1 MIQLIVCWILFFISH
16 CHDDLHD
23 LTCMSPIVHAV
34 LIGARPSAG
43 MSSNGAVLGSPSSS
57 MKKPESLL
65 PVPDIIPLTTAATPS
80 SELIA
85 SALSASAPGL
95 LLRLSNAH
103 TQEAPQLLGTIS
115 YGSSITN
122 SFTST
127 RQCSASSLKISI
139 GLEENDEEE
148 CQAPGALYKEADMPL
163 VVGNDD
169 SDSGDDDESGEGENS
184 FDGSDLAVSPSKI
197 AATSNPSPFGNA
209 VRRKFHRGGITAS
222 IAKGK
227 TAHSGNRAISKAGYL
242 SNDDREFNIV
252 KLSDSPVKSNKGADK
267 SSLPVPGTA
276 SALTHTANKSRVPLS
291 GAALENSDEDD
302 GSSSGEDDEDDD
314 GGDDDDFSEYNSV
327 SDEPN
332 APVGKVLDRQSNIA
346 VTASQSLVRLRSD
359 DVTDPPSPLDTSASS
374 PALALGKGGTHS
386 LVHFDPLDPTGICS
400 PRRSTLTPLSPLRST
415 LMPLGTSPVIPPVK
429 AGLLSSYNA
438 SDNDKLR
445 TDISLNHG
453 SLSLVTAPIASPRI
467 SSLLPTPAVPAA
479 GPIPVSSPALRPS
492 QSVVSGSLLSTG
504 RRAVD
509 SSGLSVSPASGHITP
524 TLGAGAAVQPI
535 ASIYRSNSGPG
546 NAATTHTQRHVD
558 VKEKDD
564 ENSILDFD
572 ASSWDEED
580 EAEESA

>member
-1 MIQLIVCWILFFISH
+1 MR
-16 CHDDLHD
+16 
-23 LTCMSPIVHAV
+23 MSPIVHAV
-34 LIGARPSAG
+34 LMGARPSAV
-43 MSSNGAVLGSPSSS
+43 MSSDGALLGSPNSS
-57 MKKPESLL
+57 MKKPESVL

-95 LLRLSNAH
+95 LLRLSSAQI
-103 TQEAPQLLGTIS
+103 QEAPPLLGTIS

-148 CQAPGALYKEADMPL
+148 CQVPGALYKESDMPL
-163 VVGNDD
+163 VVGSDN
-169 SDSGDDDESGEGENS
+169 SDSGDDDEYGEGDNS
-184 FDGSDLAVSPSKI
+184 FDGSDLAVSPSKV
-197 AATSNPSPFGNA
+197 AATSNPSPIGNT
-209 VRRKFHRGGITAS
+209 VGRKFHRGDIAAS
-222 IAKGK
+222 SGKGK
-227 TAHSGNRAISKAGYL
+227 TSHSGSRAMSKAGSL
-242 SNDDREFNIV
+242 SNDDNEFNPV
-252 KLSDSPVKSNKGADK
+252 KLSDSAVKSNKGAGK

-276 SALTHTANKSRVPLS
+276 NALTHTTNKCKLPLS
-291 GAALENSDEDD
+291 GAALEDSDEDD
-302 GSSSGEDDEDDD
+302 GSSCGEDDEDD
-314 GGDDDDFSEYNSV
+314 GDDDDFSEYNSM
-327 SDEPN
+327 SDDPN

-346 VTASQSLVRLRSD
+346 VTASQSLVRHRSD
-359 DVTDPPSPLDTSASS
+359 DVADPPTPLNTSAST

-386 LVHFDPLDPTGICS
+386 LVYFDPLDPTGICS

-438 SDNDKLR
+438 SDTAKIR
-445 TDISLNHG
+445 TDIMSLNHG
-453 SLSLVTAPIASPRI
+453 SLPLFTAPIASPRI
-467 SSLLPTPAVPAA
+467 SSLLPTPAVPAT

-504 RRAVD
+504 RRAID
-509 SSGLSVSPASGHITP
+509 SSGVSASPASGHIPP
-524 TLGAGAAVQPI
+524 TLGAEAAVQPV

-546 NAATTHTQRHVD
+546 NAATTHTQRQVD
-558 VKEKDD
+558 EKEKDD

>member
-1 MIQLIVCWILFFISH
+1 MTQLIVCWILFFISH

-34 LIGARPSAG
+34 LIGATPSAV
-43 MSSNGAVLGSPSSS
+43 MSSNGALLGSPSSS
-57 MKKPESLL
+57 MKKPESVL

-95 LLRLSNAH
+95 LLRLSSAH
-103 TQEAPQLLGTIS
+103 TQEAPPLLGTIS

-148 CQAPGALYKEADMPL
+148 CQAPGALYKESDMPL
-163 VVGNDD
+163 VVGSDD
-169 SDSGDDDESGEGENS
+169 SDSDDESGEGENS

-197 AATSNPSPFGNA
+197 AATSNQSPFGNA
-209 VRRKFHRGGITAS
+209 VMRKFHRGDIAAS
-222 IAKGK
+222 SAKGK
-227 TAHSGNRAISKAGYL
+227 TTHSANRVISKPGSL
-242 SNDDREFNIV
+242 SNDDDEFNAV
-252 KLSDSPVKSNKGADK
+252 KLSDSVVKSNKGADK
-267 SSLPVPGTA
+267 GSLPVPGTA

-291 GAALENSDEDD
+291 GAALEDSDEDD

-314 GGDDDDFSEYNSV
+314 DGDDDDFSEYNSM
-327 SDEPN
+327 SDDQN

-346 VTASQSLVRLRSD
+346 VIASQSFVRLRSD
-359 DVTDPPSPLDTSASS
+359 DVTDPPTPLDTSASS
-374 PALALGKGGTHS
+374 PALALGKGGTHP

-445 TDISLNHG
+445 TDIMSLNHG
-453 SLSLVTAPIASPRI
+453 SLPLVTAPIASPRI
-467 SSLLPTPAVPAA
+467 SSLLPTPAVPAT

-492 QSVVSGSLLSTG
+492 QSLVSGSLLSTG
-504 RRAVD
+504 RRAMD
-509 SSGLSVSPASGHITP
+509 SSGVSVSPASGHIPP

-546 NAATTHTQRHVD
+546 NAATTHTQRQVD
-558 VKEKDD
+558 EKEKDD

-580 EAEESA
+580 EAEESV